1 MPERLR
7 ASIMLHKW
15 QLKMPC
21 PRGYSLI
28 EVLVSILLLSIGFLG
43 TAGLQ
48 AAAIRAT
55 QQSAYQTM
63 GLQLAADI
71 ADTLGVLAHDEA
83 LLPGFVFEID
93 YAVTPG
99 TRQVANV
106 RCHYAACGM
115 RDFAAAEIDEWK
127 MRMASTFPAARLRI
141 CRDDSAG
148 EDAGQAYTWDC
159 GGGGEGVPLVVKLGW
174 KVKNPD
180 GSDAAQGK
188 DFPPSVVVPV
198 ASVS

>member
-7 ASIMLHKW
+7 APKILHKW
-15 QLKMPC
+15 QFR
-21 PRGYSLI
+21 RGYSLI
-28 EVLVSILLLSIGFLG
+28 EVLVAILLLSIGFLG

-55 QQSAYQTM
+55 QQSAYQTTA
-63 GLQLAADI
+63 LQLAADI
-71 ADTLGVLAHDEA
+71 ADTLGVLARDET
-83 LLPGFVFEID
+83 LLPGFVFDID

-99 TRQVANV
+99 TRQGTSVS
-106 RCHYAACGM
+106 CHYAACGM

-141 CRDDSAG
+141 CRDGSSGD
-148 EDAGQAYTWDC
+148 DAGQAYRWDC
-159 GGGGEGVPLVVKLGW
+159 GAGGEGMPLVVKLGW

-180 GSDAAQGK
+180 GSDAGEGGR

-198 ASVS
+198 ASAS